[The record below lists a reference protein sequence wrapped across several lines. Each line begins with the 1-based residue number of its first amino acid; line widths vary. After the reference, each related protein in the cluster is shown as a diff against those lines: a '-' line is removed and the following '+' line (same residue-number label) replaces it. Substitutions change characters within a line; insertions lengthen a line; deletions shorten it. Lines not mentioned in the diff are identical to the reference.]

1 MTNIFNEMTEF
12 SKKHIA
18 PFTAN
23 VDEKAQ
29 FPVESFEAIKKEKIT
44 GLIVPKEFGG
54 LGYGLEE
61 HTQTVLAFAT
71 SCATTALCYMMHN
84 VATMCIVAFGS
95 SEMKNEYLPKIAN
108 GELIL
113 ALAFSETGTGTH
125 FYQPEIS
132 VTKNAD
138 SLFMNGRKSFVTS
151 ALYADFYL
159 VLSTSFDAQGLDNWI
174 IPKTCDGLVFEES
187 SWDGLGMRGNASMP
201 MIFKDVKV
209 LENQRIGAAGSGA
222 DQVFNVVAPFFVIG
236 LSAVYSGVALNACNT
251 VIEYSMNRKYSDEN
265 ALCNIPTVQNHLAQI
280 YTKATAAKHFTL
292 NAAKSG
298 ACGDADALAQIIS
311 ARLNASEAAV
321 EVCSLAMKIGGG
333 TAYAKRTIIERLLR
347 DAYAAQ
353 VMAPS
358 TDVLSIWLGK
368 ALTNQPIL

>member
-1 MTNIFNEMTEF
+1 MTDIYNKMIEF
-12 SKKHIA
+12 SKNNIA
-18 PFTAN
+18 PFTVN
-23 VDEKAQ
+23 VDENAQ
-29 FPVESFEAIKKEKIT
+29 FPVESFEAIKKEKLT
-44 GLIVPKEFGG
+44 GLIVPKEFKGMG
-54 LGYGLEE
+54 CGLEE

-84 VATMCIVAFGS
+84 VATMCIVAYGS
-95 SEMKNEYLPKIAN
+95 KEMKDEYLPKIAN
-108 GELIL
+108 GELLL

-132 VTKNAD
+132 VIKNGD
-138 SLFMNGRKSFVTS
+138 NLVMNGRKSFVTS

-159 VLSTSFDAQGLDNWI
+159 VLSNSFEVEGLDSWI
-174 IPKTCDGLVFEES
+174 IPKTCEGLVFEES
-187 SWDGLGMRGNASMP
+187 AWNGLGMRGNASMP
-201 MIFKDVKV
+201 MIFKDVKIC
-209 LENQRIGAAGSGA
+209 EKQRVGVAGSGA
-222 DQVFNVVAPFFVIG
+222 EQVFNVVAPFFVIG

-251 VIEYSMNRKYSDEN
+251 TIEYSMSRKYSDEN

-280 YTKATAAKHFTL
+280 YTKATGAKHFTL

-298 ACGDADALAQIIS
+298 AAGDADALAQIIS

-321 EVCSLAMKIGGG
+321 DVCSLAMKIGGG
-333 TAYAKRTIIERLLR
+333 TAYAKRTTIERLLR

>member
-1 MTNIFNEMTEF
+1 MTNIYNEMIEF
-12 SKKHIA
+12 SKKNIA
-18 PFTAN
+18 PFTAK
-23 VDEKAQ
+23 VDKQGE
-29 FPVESFEAIKKEKIT
+29 FPIESFEIIKKEKLT

-54 LGYGLEE
+54 MGFGLEE
-61 HTQTVLAFAT
+61 HTQTVLAFAS

-84 VATMCIVAFGS
+84 VATMCLVAYGS
-95 SEMKNEYLPKIAN
+95 SEMKNKYLPEIAK

-132 VTKNAD
+132 VTKNND
-138 SLFMNGRKSFVTS
+138 SLLMNGRKSFVTS

-159 VLSTSFDAQGLDNWI
+159 VLSTSLEVEGLDNWI
-174 IPKTCDGLVFEES
+174 VPKSSEGLVFEELA
-187 SWDGLGMRGNASMP
+187 WDGLGMRGNASMP
-201 MIFKDVKV
+201 MVFKDVKV
-209 LENQRIGAAGSGA
+209 YENQRIGNPGSGA
-222 DQVFNVVAPFFVIG
+222 EQVFNVVAPFFVIG

-251 VIEYSMNRKYSDEN
+251 IIEYSMNRKYSDEN

-298 ACGDADALAQIIS
+298 ASGDADALAQIIS
-311 ARLNASEAAV
+311 ARLNASDAAV

-347 DAYAAQ
+347 DSYAAQ